1 MQSLSVYECERILR
15 EPPVAFN
22 NEFCHKHSK
31 LNHKPFDIISIETIN
46 LKGYNCHLQI
56 NIQK

>member
-1 MQSLSVYECERILR
+1 MGVHVLR
-15 EPPVAFN
+15 EPPVVLN
-22 NEFCHKHSK
+22 NEFWHNHSK
-31 LNHKPFDIISIETIN
+31 LTHKPFDIISIETIN